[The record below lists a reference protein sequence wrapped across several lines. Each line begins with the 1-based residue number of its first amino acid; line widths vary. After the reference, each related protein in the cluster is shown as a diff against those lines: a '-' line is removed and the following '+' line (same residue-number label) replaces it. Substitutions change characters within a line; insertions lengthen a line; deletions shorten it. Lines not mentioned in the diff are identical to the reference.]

1 MKFFNIALVLL
12 FLAPAAFAAEITI
25 PGVEGP
31 LVWGPVSVDLP
42 GTDGNIAVDEA
53 GNRYPISMGIVV
65 LPSSPSSRQLTIKPA
80 KRKDRKN
87 SVSIEPN
94 AKEKHAV
101 DIVVGGELLTTYYY
115 KDGDHKSYMWPIL
128 SEGGA
133 SVTRDWPMGE
143 ADKSKDHPHHQSFWT
158 SYGDVNGSDYWEF
171 GERTGYQKT
180 NSIDFHASGAV
191 GNIDTKMTWQDK
203 NHKPVIDEHRV
214 YTFYNTP
221 ASNRIFDISIT
232 LTANHGEVKFGDT
245 KEGGLAGV
253 RMADALREKGGS
265 GTITNSEGGV
275 GAKQTWGKPAA
286 WCDYSGTLKGVGKRG
301 LTVMDH
307 PSSFRY
313 PTHWHVRDYG
323 LMGANAFGYSY
334 FYNKEKNGEH
344 ILKAGE
350 SISFN
355 YRIYIHSGDVNE
367 ANVTETYAAFLNPI
381 SAK

>member
-1 MKFFNIALVLL
+1 MATS
-12 FLAPAAFAAEITI
+12 AGFAADISI

-31 LVWGPVSVDLP
+31 SVWSPVKVAVPDGDKPLV
-42 GTDGNIAVDEA
+42 AVDKE
-53 GNRYPISMGIVV
+53 GNRYPVSNGIVV
-65 LPSSPSSRQLTIKPA
+65 VPSSNDERFLNLKPA
-80 KRKDRKN
+80 KKKDIKKG
-87 SVSIEPN
+87 IELDDREGGN
-94 AKEKHAV
+94 AIDV
-101 DIVVGGELLTTYYY
+101 TVGGEYLTTYYY
-115 KDGDHKSYMWPIL
+115 KDGDHKSYMWPMM

-133 SVTRDWPMGE
+133 TVTRDWPMGE
-143 ADKSKDHPHHQSFWT
+143 EDRSKDHPHHQSFWT

-180 NSIDFHASGAV
+180 VSIDSIVNSAFGT
-191 GNIDTKMTWQDK
+191 IDTKLVWQDK
-203 NHKPVIDEHRV
+203 NHKPVVDEHRV

-221 ASNRIFDISIT
+221 SSHRLFDISIT

-245 KEGGLAGV
+245 KEGGLAGL

-265 GTITNSEGGV
+265 GTITNSAGGV
-275 GAKQTWGKPAA
+275 GAKECWGKPAA
-286 WCDYSGTLKGVGKRG
+286 WCDYSGTLKDVGKRG
-301 LTVMDH
+301 ITIMDH

-344 ILKAGE
+344 TLKQGE

-355 YRIYIHSGDVNE
+355 YRIYIHSGDVDE
-367 ANVTETYAAFLNPI
+367 AHVAETYAAYVTSI
-381 SAK
+381 TGDYVGSE